1 MTPNKSGQIAKF
13 HAPLVGENPEQ
24 LYDVLE
30 VIEDDDRPRANGYFV
45 CRHATQLLTNQN

>member
-1 MTPNKSGQIAKF
+1 MRPHKKGQIAKF
-13 HAPLVGENPEQ
+13 HSPLPGKNPEQ
-24 LYDVLE
+24 LYAVIE